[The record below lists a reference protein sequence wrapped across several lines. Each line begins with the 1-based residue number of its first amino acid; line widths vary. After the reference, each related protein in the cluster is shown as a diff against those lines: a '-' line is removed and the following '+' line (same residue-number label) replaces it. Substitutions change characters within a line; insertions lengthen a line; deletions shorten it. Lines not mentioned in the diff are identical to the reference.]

1 MYFFL
6 IRLFTIE
13 RKADKLPI
21 DWIRSIGAEILW
33 KFFLIFKSFF
43 SGGRNWQKIPESLI
57 KKKQNFISRVLHG
70 FFYCDSILNDDIITV
85 CFFVAS
91 PILRIR
97 RYVFDY
103 IEISREHCNTS
114 YRIIIYRVILI
125 NTPFLLHRVI
135 FWYTCS
141 YKYS

>member
-21 DWIRSIGAEILW
+21 DSIRSIGAEILW

-57 KKKQNFISRVLHG
+57 KKKKQNFISRVLHD

-103 IEISREHCNTS
+103 IEILYRENTA
-114 YRIIIYRVILI
+114 IPL
-125 NTPFLLHRVI
+125 TELLFI
-135 FWYTCS
+135 A
-141 YKYS
+141 

>member
-1 MYFFL
+1 M
-6 IRLFTIE
+6 
-13 RKADKLPI
+13 
-21 DWIRSIGAEILW
+21 
-33 KFFLIFKSFF
+33 
-43 SGGRNWQKIPESLI
+43 I

-141 YKYS
+141 YKYSYAARERIVKLYKSLKNTFRNSATIDAFHGTSRNVKLDDKTILVRKKEKNKK